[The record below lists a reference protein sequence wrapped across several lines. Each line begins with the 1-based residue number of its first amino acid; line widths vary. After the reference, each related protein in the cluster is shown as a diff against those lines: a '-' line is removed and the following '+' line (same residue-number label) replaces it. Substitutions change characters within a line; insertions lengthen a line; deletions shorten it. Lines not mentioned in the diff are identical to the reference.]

1 MQTRIPALR
10 LWLPLAIQVLM
21 IASIPA
27 TATWIYATGKTVILQ
42 TAPVDPYSPLLGYS
56 QTLSYDVSRWDNL
69 EKLGKMHSIDYIKR
83 GKPIYIILEA
93 PAQAGNPWRPVAIQ
107 LEKPNS
113 LPANQLALRGQPEY
127 GQIRYGLETYYIPE
141 GKIQDINRE
150 FEQIRRGL
158 GPDSR
163 PPIWLEARVGAD
175 GQAVPVALIVR
186 DRRYTY

>member
-1 MQTRIPALR
+1 
-10 LWLPLAIQVLM
+10 M

-113 LPANQLALRGQPEY
+113 LPVNQLALRGQPEY